1 MAFNLFCILSHFIK
15 IFCIIFMQKCL
26 VEIVFDEDFNLL
38 KMAEFG
44 VFYAIFVIIYANF
57 VILMVW

>member
-1 MAFNLFCILSHFIK
+1 
-15 IFCIIFMQKCL
+15 MQKCL